1 LHLLLLDIFDTIRT
15 LGWSGAIDLL
25 RNGLTL
31 GSLYALIALGYSM
44 VYGILKLLNFA
55 HGDIY
60 MVGSFIGYGV
70 LTALGGPLS
79 PRLALVP
86 LIVLIF
92 AAAMLG
98 AGLLGVVIERFAY
111 RPLREA
117 PRIAPLI
124 SALGVSFFLQNSVLL
139 LFGAQH
145 RLWDPFDLGGNPD
158 LGEAGPLVKPAFTVK
173 DIPITVAQVLV
184 ISTAVGLMIGLT
196 LVVSRT
202 QIGKAM
208 RATAFDREAAAM
220 MGIDVDRVIA
230 STFFIGS
237 VLAGAAGV
245 MFGLYVGDTY
255 HFMGFLAGLKAFT
268 AAVVG
273 GIGSIPGAMLGGLV
287 VGLAEAF
294 STGYV
299 GGKWSDLVVFALLVV
314 VLLTRPTGLLGKRAI
329 NKV

>member
-1 LHLLLLDIFDTIRT
+1 VELPLAFNETLFIQLLV
-15 LGWSGAIDLL
+15 
-25 RNGLTL
+25 NGVTL

-55 HGDIY
+55 HGDVY
-60 MVGSFIGYGV
+60 MVGAFVGYGV
-70 LTALGGPLS
+70 LSGLGGPLS
-79 PRLALVP
+79 PNIALTP
-86 LIVLIF
+86 LIVLMF
-92 AAAMLG
+92 LAAMLG
-98 AGLLGVVIERFAY
+98 SGLLGVVIERFAY

-139 LFGAQH
+139 LFGAQF
-145 RLWDPFDLGGNPD
+145 RSYNSFQLGSANPE
-158 LGEAGPLVKPAFTVK
+158 LFEPGPLIDPVFV
-173 DIPITVAQVLV
+173 VAGVNVQRVQILV
-184 ISTAVGLMIGLT
+184 FAVTVGLMVALT
-196 LVVSRT
+196 LLVART

-208 RATAFDREAAAM
+208 RATAYDREAAAM

-237 VLAGAAGV
+237 FLAGAAGV
-245 MFGLYVGDTY
+245 MFGLLFSQVF
-255 HFMGFLAGLKAFT
+255 HFMGFLAGLKGFT

-294 STGYV
+294 AAGYL
-299 GGKWSDLVVFALLVV
+299 GGRWSDLTVFGILIFVLLV
-314 VLLTRPTGLLGKRAI
+314 RPSGLLGTRAI
-329 NKV
+329 QKV